1 MRERIFFPSVFMALM
16 MGLLIRTSAAW
27 ALIPVVPFSPQEDV
41 SVMTENA
48 VCTPCPVTTS
58 RQVMNAATSISVTSA
73 SPTASASIS
82 LPAAGLPDL
91 SVFAGNESGTSSTA
105 NAEYINTIRF
115 VYTGSGPAPAT
126 LSSAIGWTV
135 DATVLSQPGLSSFD
149 IGGGASIG
157 VSLSS
162 CYCPEQFVSDNIV
175 GSGTFTLSNP
185 FTIPNGGTIAYRT
198 DLAAFVYNSGG
209 LTGSVSIDPQVSL
222 TLPQGW
228 TGYLGSGGVL
238 GGPVLSATPE
248 PSSLILLGTFLAVWG
263 GRRLAQ
269 RERLSSGEVEAG
281 R

>member
-1 MRERIFFPSVFMALM
+1 MPRP
-16 MGLLIRTSAAW
+16 
-27 ALIPVVPFSPQEDV
+27 
-41 SVMTENA
+41 
-48 VCTPCPVTTS
+48 
-58 RQVMNAATSISVTSA
+58 
-73 SPTASASIS
+73 ASASHLRLRPPVRPFLFRRPVFPIFRS
-82 LPAAGLPDL
+82 LRATKAEHRRRRMPNTSTR
-91 SVFAGNESGTSSTA
+91 SVSST
-105 NAEYINTIRF
+105 
-115 VYTGSGPAPAT
+115 PAPAT